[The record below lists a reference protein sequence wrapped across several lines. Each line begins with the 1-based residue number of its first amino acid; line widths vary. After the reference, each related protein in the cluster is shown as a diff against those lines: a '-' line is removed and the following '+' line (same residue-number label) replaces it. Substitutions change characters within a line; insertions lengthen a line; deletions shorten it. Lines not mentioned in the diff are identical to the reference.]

1 MHVALIMF
9 LSTPVFDDNVCVSPA
24 TLLQFPIPSR
34 RLYPKRRTSE
44 RKYNTSKELQKRKQ
58 SGVMDLQC
66 FLSCRVALLLFLMPC
81 GLRCISVHI
90 LNEEPM
96 YVIPGSILVLNARI
110 EQGPLEEILMVTWD
124 REPES
129 GVTPESETLATC
141 PGSGSK
147 CAGTTPNV
155 HGSMQ
160 QQETTLQINGYSSMD
175 SGVYAVTVT
184 DHKGVKTT
192 AHCIVRMYEAVHHVS
207 VSINSSHSPSLVCGE
222 AWGTDPH
229 FSWLHERAAIT
240 QTVGTVS
247 KDGTT
252 LFVTMKPFC
261 GHFTCM
267 VSNKLGYSSAT
278 YTAEPCETKDRG
290 TTAAVVCL
298 VLLLLVGG
306 VLAFLL
312 WRRHRHNNRGERLHE
327 HLDDA
332 I

>member
-1 MHVALIMF
+1 MII
-9 LSTPVFDDNVCVSPA
+9 PA
-24 TLLQFPIPSR
+24 TPAAEEQGRDDVLLPRSW
-34 RLYPKRRTSE
+34 T
-44 RKYNTSKELQKRKQ
+44 NTSLC
-58 SGVMDLQC
+58 SLSAAAGVMDLQC

-81 GLRCISVHI
+81 GLRCMSVHI

-96 YVIPGSILVLNARI
+96 FVIPGSVLVLKARI
-110 EQGPLEEILMVTWD
+110 EQGPLEEILLVTWG

-129 GVTPESETLATC
+129 GVAPERETLATC

-147 CAGTTPNV
+147 CAGTRPNV
-155 HGSMQ
+155 HGNMQ
-160 QQETTLQINGYSSMD
+160 QQETTLQINGYSSTD
-175 SGVYAVTVT
+175 SGVYAVMVT
-184 DHKGVKTT
+184 DHEGVKTT

-207 VSINSSHSPSLVCGE
+207 VSINKSHTSLICGE

-229 FSWLHERAAIT
+229 FRWLHERAAIT
-240 QTVGTVS
+240 QTVGRVS

-252 LFVTMKPFC
+252 LFVTMKRFC

-278 YTAEPCETKDRG
+278 YTAEPCETEGRG

-327 HLDDA
+327 HSDDA